1 MNKYIITLSVAFS
14 TIAAF
19 GQLDRSNAPKP
30 GAAPEINIAEPE
42 VFELDNGL
50 KVILSSNH
58 RQPKVSFNL
67 VFTSDPALEGQKAG
81 LSGLVGELILCGTT
95 NRTKMK

>member
-1 MNKYIITLSVAFS
+1 MNKYIIIITVAFS
-14 TIAAF
+14 AISAF
-19 GQLDRSNAPKP
+19 GQLDRTNAPKP

-67 VFTSDPALEGQKAG
+67 VFTSDPAIEGEK
-81 LSGLVGELILCGTT
+81 
-95 NRTKMK
+95 NRFIRPCR